1 MIFNLSIIIFVLLCI
16 IYALLWERYY
26 LNKRI
31 RFLED
36 KNLSSVRL
44 ALYIIDRDTK
54 LTEVAIDTEKK
65 WYLAKEQLKSFIKGG
80 IKWK

>member
-31 RFLED
+31 KFLED
-36 KNLSSVRL
+36 KNLSSVKL

-80 IKWK
+80 IK

>member
-36 KNLSSVRL
+36 NNLSSVRL

-80 IKWK
+80 IK

>member
-36 KNLSSVRL
+36 KNLSSVKL

-80 IKWK
+80 IK

>member
-36 KNLSSVRL
+36 NNLSSVKL

-65 WYLAKEQLKSFIKGG
+65 WYLAKEQLKSFIKSG
-80 IKWK
+80 IK

>member
-36 KNLSSVRL
+36 NKLSYIKL
-44 ALYIIDRDTK
+44 ALYIIDRDK
-54 LTEVAIDTEKK
+54 KIDIEKK

-80 IKWK
+80 IK

>member
-80 IKWK
+80 IK